1 VAEEGRPGYSG
12 SPVDPRRW
20 TDDRLDDL
28 AEAIR
33 SGFDRVDRD
42 IRDLR
47 GEILGVRGEVHGV
60 RTDIRSEV
68 HGVRTDLRSEVHG
81 VRTDLRGEV
90 HGVRTDLRSEISN
103 TRAELKA
110 EIAELHQWMF
120 RMTIGM
126 TVGFISVLAAIL
138 ARGG

>member
-1 VAEEGRPGYSG
+1 M
-12 SPVDPRRW
+12 DPRRW

-60 RTDIRSEV
+60 RTDLRSEV

-81 VRTDLRGEV
+81 VRTDLR
-90 HGVRTDLRSEISN
+90 SEISN

-110 EIAELHQWMF
+110 ELAELRQWMF
-120 RMTIGM
+120 RLTIGM
-126 TVGFISVLAAIL
+126 TVGFLSVLAAIL
-138 ARGG
+138 ARGA